1 MTPVKVTML
10 AHVDAT
16 DGGVGAAQRRG
27 RGVPKR
33 APETLKPVATFPAL
47 SHEAQVWEWAQRP
60 SGRADREFKHYES
73 SVPPSIANVDLHLDR
88 DTLVALNDA
97 IAAVTDLERDPNVHY
112 AGIAGALL
120 RSESVAS
127 SKIERL
133 DVDARSLGMAA
144 IDELRPKSDAAQV
157 WANVTAMT
165 VAINAATTDGIAPE
179 TFNMIHLALMRDD
192 PFEGQWAGR
201 LRDMPSWIGGSD
213 ACPRDA
219 VHIPPTAHRLPAL
232 MADLSTWCERADI
245 TPLTRAAIAHAQF
258 ETIHPYTDG
267 NGRTG
272 RAIIHTILRRGGTA
286 TFSIVPTSSALL
298 ADVDGYFNS
307 LESYRQGDVDTF
319 LRHFASATTRASR
332 EAQLLGAELREISL
346 EMGASGAFRPGS
358 IAATIVSGLVQQP
371 VISATR
377 NAATTAGRAEPSTI
391 YRAIE
396 SLESAG
402 ILTEITDG
410 KRNRVWIAL
419 SVTAALDE
427 FGRRL
432 GRRQPGW

>member
-1 MTPVKVTML
+1 MW
-10 AHVDAT
+10 
-16 DGGVGAAQRRG
+16 
-27 RGVPKR
+27 
-33 APETLKPVATFPAL
+33 
-47 SHEAQVWEWAQRP
+47 VWTHRP
-60 SGRADREFKHYES
+60 RGRADREFKHYQS
-73 SVPPSIANVDLHLDR
+73 SVPPSIANADLRLDR
-88 DTLVALNDA
+88 NTLSDINDA
-97 IAAVTDLERDPNVHY
+97 IAAVADLERDPNVRY

-133 DVDARSLGMAA
+133 NVDARSLGLAA
-144 IDELRPKSDAAQV
+144 IDETRPKSDATQV

-165 VAINAATTDGIAPE
+165 VAINTATLDQITPD

-192 PFEGQWAGR
+192 PYEGRWAGR
-201 LRDMPSWIGGSD
+201 MRDVPSWIGGSD
-213 ACPRDA
+213 ECPRDA
-219 VHIPPTAHRLPAL
+219 VHVPPAAHRLPDL

-245 TPLTRAAIAHAQF
+245 TPLIRAAVAHAQF

-286 TFSIVPTSSALL
+286 SASVVPTSSALL
-298 ADVDGYFNS
+298 SDVNGYFDS
-307 LESYRQGDVDTF
+307 LAAYRQGDVDAY

-332 EAQLLGAELREISL
+332 EAQILGAELKDISL
-346 EMGASGAFRPGS
+346 EMHDAGAFRPDS
-358 IAATIVSGLVQQP
+358 IAATIAAGLVQQP

-377 NAATTAGRAEPSTI
+377 NAATAVGSVEPSTI

-410 KRNRVWIAL
+410 KRNRVWVAM

>member
-1 MTPVKVTML
+1 ML
-10 AHVDAT
+10 AHMDSAN
-16 DGGVGAAQRRG
+16 GGTQAQQRRG
-27 RGVPKR
+27 RGLVKRSPAAEPKS
-33 APETLKPVATFPAL
+33 VAAFPAL
-47 SHEAQVWEWAQRP
+47 GHEPQVWEWTHRP
-60 SGRADREFKHYES
+60 SGRADREFKQYLS
-73 SVPPSIANVDLHLDR
+73 CVPPSIANVDLHLDR
-88 DTLVALNDA
+88 ATLADLNDA
-97 IAAVTDLERDPNVHY
+97 IGAVADLERDPNVRY

-133 DVDARSLGMAA
+133 NVDARSLGLAA
-144 IDELRPKSDAAQV
+144 IDETRPKSDATQV

-165 VAINAATTDGIAPE
+165 VAIDTATLEPVTPD

-192 PFEGQWAGR
+192 PYEGQRAGR
-201 LRDMPSWIGGSD
+201 MRDVPSWIGGSD
-213 ACPRDA
+213 ECPRDA
-219 VHIPPTAHRLPAL
+219 VHVPPAAHRLPLL

-286 TFSIVPTSSALL
+286 SASIVPASSALL
-298 ADVDGYFNS
+298 ADINGHFDS
-307 LESYRQGDVDTF
+307 LTAYRQGDVDAY
-319 LRHFASATTRASR
+319 LRHFASATARASR
-332 EAQLLGAELREISL
+332 EAQLLGAELKDTSL
-346 EMGASGAFRPGS
+346 EMHDAGVFRPDS
-358 IAATIVSGLVQQP
+358 VAATIASGLVQQP

-377 NAATTAGRAEPSTI
+377 NAATTAGRVEPSTI

-396 SLESAG
+396 RLETAG
-402 ILTEITDG
+402 ILTEITDS
-410 KRNRVWIAL
+410 KRNRVWVAL

-427 FGRRL
+427 FSRRL